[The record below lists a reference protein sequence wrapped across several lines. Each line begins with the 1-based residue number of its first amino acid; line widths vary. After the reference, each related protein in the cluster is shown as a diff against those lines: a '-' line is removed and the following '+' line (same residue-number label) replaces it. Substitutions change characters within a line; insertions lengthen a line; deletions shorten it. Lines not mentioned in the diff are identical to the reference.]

1 MPLDRKCYLAMYC
14 YPMNAIHLSLMDNN
28 PKKSLRPNRTKVSVS
43 QESRVQIPY
52 RTDRTFF
59 FSGLIFTNALRVF
72 ITAQMAFVVTSLPA
86 AHTYDVLIFAVSSIT
101 EHNLIASSA
110 GKCK

>member
-1 MPLDRKCYLAMYC
+1 MYR
-14 YPMNAIHLSLMDNN
+14 YPMNAIHLSIMDNN
-28 PKKSLRPNRTKVSVS
+28 PKKSLRPNRTKVSLS

-52 RTDRTFF
+52 RTDRTF

-72 ITAQMAFVVTSLPA
+72 ITAQIAFVVTSLSA
-86 AHTYDVLIFAVSSIT
+86 AHIYDVHIFAVSSIT
-101 EHNLIASSA
+101 EHNLVASSA

>member
-1 MPLDRKCYLAMYC
+1 
-14 YPMNAIHLSLMDNN
+14 MNVIHLSLMDTN
-28 PKKSLRPNRTKVSVS
+28 PKKSSLPNRTKVSVS
-43 QESRVQIPY
+43 QESRVQIPH

-59 FSGLIFTNALRVF
+59 SGPIFTNALKVF
-72 ITAQMAFVVTSLPA
+72 ITAQIAFVVTSLSA